1 MALFESRELLKAEAS
16 SDVRDALARV
26 GLASPVPATPEE
38 EARRLARKL
47 KEYTDLINASR

>member
-1 MALFESRELLKAEAS
+1 LLKAEAS

-38 EARRLARKL
+38 ETRRMARKL
-47 KEYTDLINASR
+47 QDYTALINASR